1 MINSVRNTVLSI
13 LNKNN
18 YGYISPSDFNLFAKQ
33 AQLEIFDEYFSKY
46 NQSLNAENGRG
57 SGTEYA
63 DRTKR
68 IEEAINVFS
77 VSKFLK
83 HNSANKFSMPSLL
96 TTSDDYYMI
105 NRVICYT
112 SKLASGTTDGTTA
125 DRLVDST
132 VDFTTLGIN
141 IGDIVSNTSDKV
153 TTTVTGVFTTYL
165 TVEDDIFESGEG
177 YAVYDSNKFVEA
189 EKVNQS
195 KISILRNSLLTAPS
209 LQFPAY
215 TEEGNVMSVFPNS
228 IQDQGAVFS
237 QYIRY
242 PRDPKW
248 TYIDL
253 IGGEPAFNS
262 SASDYQDFE
271 VPIEDEPLLVTKIL
285 QYAGLSIREGS
296 VVQAASNEE
305 IKSMQTQ

>member
-46 NQSLNAENGRG
+46 NQTINAENGRA

-63 DRTKR
+63 DRSKT

-83 HNSANKFSMPSLL
+83 HNSGNKFFMPSQQ
-96 TTSDDYYMI
+96 TTNDDYYMI

-112 SKLASGTTDGTTA
+112 NKLASGTADGTA
-125 DRLVDST
+125 GNRLVDST

-141 IGDIVSNTSDKV
+141 VGDIVSNTSTKN
-153 TTTVTGVFTTYL
+153 TTLVNGVFTTYL
-165 TVEDDIFESGEG
+165 TVEDDIFASTNT
-177 YAVYDSNKFVEA
+177 YAIYDADKFVEA

-195 KISILRNSLLTAPS
+195 KISILRNSLLTSPS

-215 TEEGNVMSVFPNS
+215 TEEGNLMSVFPTS

-242 PRDPKW
+242 PQDPKW
-248 TYIDL
+248 TYIEL
-253 IGGEPAFNS
+253 IGGEPSFNA
-262 SASDYQDFE
+262 SAADYKDFE
-271 VPIEDEPLLVTKIL
+271 LPIEDEPLLVTKIL
-285 QYAGLSIREGS
+285 QYAGLSIREAA

>member
-46 NQSLNAENGRG
+46 NQSLNAENGRA

-63 DRTKR
+63 DRTKA

-83 HNSANKFSMPSLL
+83 HSSLNKFSMPSL
-96 TTSDDYYMI
+96 TTTGDNYYMI
-105 NRVICYT
+105 NRVVCYT
-112 SKLASGTTDGTTA
+112 SELVSGNTDGSATNQI
-125 DRLVDST
+125 VDST
-132 VDFTTLGIN
+132 VDFTTLGIKV
-141 IGDIVSNTSDKV
+141 GDIASNTTDKV
-153 TTTVTGVFTTYL
+153 TTTVTGVSTNSL
-165 TVEDDIFESGEG
+165 TVEDDVFVSGEG
-177 YAVYDSNKFVEA
+177 YVVYDSNKYVEA

-195 KISILRNSLLTAPS
+195 KITMLTNSLLTAPS
-209 LQFPAY
+209 TQFPAY
-215 TEEGNVMSVFPNS
+215 TEEANVMSVFPSS
-228 IQDQGAVFS
+228 IQKQGGVFS

-242 PRDPKW
+242 PKDPKW
-248 TYIDL
+248 TYVEL
-253 IGGEPAFNS
+253 IQGEPSFNA

-271 VPIEDEPLLVTKIL
+271 LPIEDEPLLVTKIL
-285 QYAGLSIREGS
+285 QYAGLSIREAA

>member
-46 NQSLNAENGRG
+46 NQSINAENGRA

-63 DRTKR
+63 DRTKT

-77 VSKFLK
+77 VSKFLR
-83 HNSANKFSMPSLL
+83 HNSGNKFFMPSQQ
-96 TTSDDYYMI
+96 TTNDDYYMI

-112 SKLASGTTDGTTA
+112 NKLASGTADGTVGN
-125 DRLVDST
+125 RLVDST

-141 IGDIVSNTSDKV
+141 IGDIVSNTSTKN
-153 TTTVTGVFTTYL
+153 TTLVTGVFTTYL
-165 TVEDDIFESGEG
+165 TVEDDIFASTNT
-177 YAVYDSNKFVEA
+177 YVVYDADRFVEV

-195 KISILRNSLLTAPS
+195 KISILRNSLLTSPS

-215 TEEGNVMSVFPNS
+215 TEEGNVMSLFPTS

-242 PRDPKW
+242 PQDPKW
-248 TYIDL
+248 TYIEL
-253 IGGEPAFNS
+253 IGGEPSFNA
-262 SASDYQDFE
+262 SAADYKDFE
-271 VPIEDEPLLVTKIL
+271 LPIEDEPLLVTKIL
-285 QYAGLSIREGS
+285 QYAGLSIREAA

>member
-46 NQSLNAENGRG
+46 NQSLNAENSRA

-63 DRTKR
+63 DRTKS

-83 HNSANKFSMPSLL
+83 HSSLNKFSMPSL
-96 TTSDDYYMI
+96 TTTGDNYYMI
-105 NRVICYT
+105 NRLVCYT
-112 SKLASGTTDGTTA
+112 SELVSGNTDGSATNEI
-125 DRLVDST
+125 VDST
-132 VDFTTLGIN
+132 VDFTTLGIKV
-141 IGDIVSNTSDKV
+141 GDIASNTTDKV
-153 TTTVTGVFTTYL
+153 TTTVTGVSTNSL
-165 TVEDDIFESGEG
+165 TVEDDVFVSGEG
-177 YAVYDSNKFVEA
+177 YVVYDSNKYVEA

-195 KISILRNSLLTAPS
+195 KITMLTNSLLTTPS
-209 LQFPAY
+209 TQFPAY
-215 TEEGNVMSVFPNS
+215 TEEANVMSVFPSS
-228 IQDQGAVFS
+228 IQKQGSVFS

-242 PRDPKW
+242 PKDPKW
-248 TYIDL
+248 TYIEL
-253 IGGEPAFNS
+253 TQGEPSFNA

-271 VPIEDEPLLVTKIL
+271 LPIEDEPLLVTKIL
-285 QYAGLSIREGS
+285 QYAGLSIREAA

>member
-46 NQSLNAENGRG
+46 NQAINAENGRG

-63 DRTKR
+63 DRSKT

-83 HNSANKFSMPSLL
+83 HNSGNKFFMPSQQ
-96 TTSDDYYMI
+96 TTNDDYYMI

-112 SKLASGTTDGTTA
+112 NKLTSGTADGTESN
-125 DRLVDST
+125 RLVDST
-132 VDFTTLGIN
+132 VDFTTLGISV
-141 IGDIVSNTSDKV
+141 GDIASNTSTKV

-165 TVEDDIFESGEG
+165 TVEDDIFASTNT
-177 YAVYDSNKFVEA
+177 YAVYDADKFVEA

-195 KISILRNSLLTAPS
+195 KISILRNSLLTSPS

-215 TEEGNVMSVFPNS
+215 TEEGNLMSVFPTS

-242 PRDPKW
+242 PQDPKW
-248 TYIDL
+248 TYIEL
-253 IGGEPAFNS
+253 IGGEPSFNA
-262 SASDYQDFE
+262 SAADYKDFE
-271 VPIEDEPLLVTKIL
+271 LPIEDEPLLVTKIL
-285 QYAGLSIREGS
+285 QYAGLSIREAA